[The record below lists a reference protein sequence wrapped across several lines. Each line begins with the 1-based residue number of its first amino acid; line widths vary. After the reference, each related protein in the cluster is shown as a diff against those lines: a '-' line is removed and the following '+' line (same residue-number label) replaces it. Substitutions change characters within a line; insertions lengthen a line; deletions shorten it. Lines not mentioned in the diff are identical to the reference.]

1 MHVLAFLGGLAL
13 IFIVL
18 VDGIEAMI
26 LPRRVTRPYRPARF
40 FYRNAWRMWLLLA
53 RRMKPGK
60 HREAFLSYFGPLSIL
75 GLFAAWF
82 IGLITGFGVLH
93 WSVGTAL
100 NLPEDRADLAAYLY
114 MSGSTFFTLG
124 LGDVTTVTAL
134 GRVLTVAEAGLG
146 FGFLA
151 GVIGYLPVLF
161 QAFSR
166 REVMISLLDARAGSP
181 PTSGELL
188 RRLGQARNLEA
199 LGPFLAEWE
208 RWAAELLEGHLSFPV
223 LSYYRSQHE
232 NQSWLAAITCILDT
246 CAVLLVWVKN
256 VEPFQS
262 QLTFAMARH
271 AVVDLALV
279 FKTPPQAPSANRLG
293 ADLLQELRKRLNESG
308 LELREGEAFD
318 ARLAELRALYEPFV
332 NALAR
337 QFLFALP
344 PFLHDHVIVD
354 NWQTTAW
361 TRRSPGI
368 GNLPVGEG
376 NGHFD

>member
-1 MHVLAFLGGLAL
+1 
-13 IFIVL
+13 
-18 VDGIEAMI
+18 
-26 LPRRVTRPYRPARF
+26 
-40 FYRNAWRMWLLLA
+40 
-53 RRMKPGK
+53 
-60 HREAFLSYFGPLSIL
+60 
-75 GLFAAWF
+75 
-82 IGLITGFGVLH
+82 
-93 WSVGTAL
+93 L

-262 QLTFAMARH
+262 QLTFAMSRH